1 MAQWCMRVLVTTLAV
16 LILHVHGA
24 LGICLPNEVQTQVGI
39 ETYCGTRCMVGER
52 VNLGIAWTYAVLV
65 SDTITDTVEG
75 STIIGNVATFPAA
88 TLVSYTR
95 VQGGVFLASPIALAV
110 RNRVAMAVAEIK
122 LLRRCIT
129 SYGESVELGGLILKQ
144 GVYDSEIIESECV
157 SVES

>member
-1 MAQWCMRVLVTTLAV
+1 
-16 LILHVHGA
+16 
-24 LGICLPNEVQTQVGI
+24 
-39 ETYCGTRCMVGER
+39 MVGER